1 MNKKTTLIRELKQH
15 EKWPQL
21 CDSTCPRVYRL
32 PPLTNGT
39 LRLVV
44 KPIKRWIESRKE
56 ACHIPDRINSEYLE
70 YIINHAPARRH
81 KDNRTNNPGRIVNN
95 SAACRALI
103 RATPHGPR
111 PKARRGEQEHTHLP
125 TCATHSTPTRRAS
138 LIIQRRGGGGG
149 EGQGETRSSGALGR
163 THNNHD

>member
-1 MNKKTTLIRELKQH
+1 MDWRKKKQPSSELKQH

-56 ACHIPDRINSEYLE
+56 ACQDSQDRINSEYCE
-70 YIINHAPARRH
+70 YIINHAPARH

-111 PKARRGEQEHTHLP
+111 PKARRGPVKLSRSTHTCRH
-125 TCATHSTPTRRAS
+125 ARRTLRQLA
-138 LIIQRRGGGGG
+138 G
-149 EGQGETRSSGALGR
+149 
-163 THNNHD
+163 HH